1 MLSAPAAM
9 LALMLVPVHGVV
21 LDARADGSSAI
32 VRTEPASK
40 TIAAGTRDYRL
51 VPATHLPRGTGVD
64 GYVDASTRPWTLREP
79 TIAAPFAPG
88 TPDTASVLPVDAGA
102 RLPDAEL
109 VDQNGRLV
117 RLDRAFLGK
126 TTLISFVFTRCPDRD
141 LCPAI
146 SGKFAYLQQHLD
158 PSKFALVLISLDPP
172 YDSPRVMRDY
182 GATFGANPAIWS
194 LLTGKGS
201 VVQRLL
207 NEFGIDSMRVS
218 SDRFIHSDKLFI
230 VTPQGKVGYVIQ
242 TAGWDPDGVL
252 AEAQAVGGMAAN
264 PFERFKL
271 SLVASVVAICGGSQY
286 AGVVFLEL
294 ALFFLIFAI
303 VVASLWVV
311 GRVLWHRG

>member
-1 MLSAPAAM
+1 M

-21 LDARADGSSAI
+21 LDAPAGGASAI
-32 VRTEPASK
+32 VRTEAVTK
-40 TIAAGTRDYRL
+40 TIAAGTRRYRL
-51 VPATHLPRGTGVD
+51 DPKMQLPRGTGVD
-64 GYVDASTRPWTLREP
+64 GYVDTSTRPWTLREP
-79 TIAAPFAPG
+79 AIAAPFAPG

-146 SGKFAYLQQHLD
+146 SGKFAYLQRHLD
-158 PSKFALVLISLDPP
+158 PARFALVLISLDPP
-172 YDSPRVMRDY
+172 YDSPRVLRDY
-182 GATFGANPAIWS
+182 GAQFSANPAIWS
-194 LLTGKGS
+194 FLTGKGS

-207 NEFGIDSMRVS
+207 DEFGIDSLRVS

-230 VTPQGKVGYVIQ
+230 VTPEGRVGYVVQ

-252 AEAQAVGGMAAN
+252 AEAQAMAGLAAN
-264 PFERFKL
+264 PLERFKL

-286 AGVVFLEL
+286 AGVVLLEIT
-294 ALFFLIFAI
+294 LFVLIFAI